1 MMDGASRR
9 VLREAG
15 KSPGSMS
22 IDSIAWVDVNIFVIM
37 KWRYLTLEERGSP
50 GALTL
55 MFKVTP
61 PSGTRPHIG
70 SPF

>member
-1 MMDGASRR
+1 M
-9 VLREAG
+9 
-15 KSPGSMS
+15 P
-22 IDSIAWVDVNIFVIM
+22 IDSIAWEDVNIFIIM

-61 PSGTRPHIG
+61 LWDTPTHRLPILADDMLI
-70 SPF
+70 PPTLD